1 MSTTYE
7 YLKKRVDYAKNSC
20 GIMLAHQVHGE
31 ICMARQLNAITHTE
45 YMDLNHSIV
54 CEFINKPALWQ

>member
-1 MSTTYE
+1 
-7 YLKKRVDYAKNSC
+7 
-20 GIMLAHQVHGE
+20 MLAHQVYGE

-54 CEFINKPALWQ
+54 CEFINEPALWQ